1 MISIRVWW
9 RSLLADGPR
18 CRMARLEYIR
28 LPLERGL
35 IEDDGVRFVPQEVVD
50 PRTRLRMRVAAERV
64 PQLLWASG
72 DLWSEANLWFLART
86 RQLLSGQL
94 KEVTVGANGKDV
106 LAYANWLE
114 SSGMRW
120 WQCHPRDDQ
129 RPLNL
134 YRGHLVNSYEGGVIA
149 PTLASRRMATLKT
162 FYRWLLS
169 EEILSP
175 GFPLWSERNVRIAYE
190 DAFGFRR
197 HVEAMQTSLD
207 IKAAK
212 RIGEVSLEE
221 GLQPVS
227 HEVRDA
233 ILDLANRRFSHELF
247 LMLSLGFWSG
257 LRLGTVCDLKI
268 QTIENAIQIHECPAL
283 KQISVGP
290 LASPPVHMKLDQSS
304 DGIVVPTDLLDEL
317 LDYSVSLTRGKRVA
331 LAKPDHK
338 HLLFLTKFGNPYGTC
353 ASDRS
358 PTVNAEMSRLKRLAR
373 LEGLNIDNFTFHW
386 SRATFATMWA
396 RAARAN
402 GNLHQ
407 FMPTLKRML
416 AHRHDRTTERY
427 VLWVEKEEVRAAV
440 MDEFTRTMFGRF
452 YKADGVKRA

>member
-1 MISIRVWW
+1 
-9 RSLLADGPR
+9 
-18 CRMARLEYIR
+18 MARLEYIR
-28 LPLERGL
+28 LPLERGVV
-35 IEDDGVRFVPQEVVD
+35 EDDGVRFVPQEAIG
-50 PRTRLRMRVAAERV
+50 PRTRLRMRVCGERV

-72 DLWSEANLWFLART
+72 DFWSEANLWFLART
-86 RQLLSGQL
+86 RQLLSGQI
-94 KEVTVGANGKDV
+94 KEVTIGANGKDL
-106 LAYANWLE
+106 LAYADWLE
-114 SSGMRW
+114 LSGMQW
-120 WQCHPRDDQ
+120 WLCHSRDDQ

-134 YRGHLVNSYEGGVIA
+134 YRGHLVKSYEEGVIA

-175 GFPLWSERNVRIAYE
+175 GFPLWSERNVLIAYE

-197 HVEAMQTSLD
+197 HIEAVQTSLD
-207 IKAAK
+207 IKAAQ

-227 HEVRDA
+227 LEVRDA
-233 ILDLANRRFSHELF
+233 ILDLTHRRFSHELF

-268 QTIENAIQIHECPAL
+268 QTIENAVQIHECSAL

-290 LASPPVHMKLDQSS
+290 LANPSVQMKLGQSS
-304 DGIVVPTDLLDEL
+304 DGIVVPTQLLEEL
-317 LDYSVSLTRGKRVA
+317 LDYSVSLVRGKRAA
-331 LAKPDHK
+331 LAKPEHK
-338 HLLFLTKFGNPYGTC
+338 HLLFLTKFGNPYGTSG
-353 ASDRS
+353 SDRS
-358 PTVNAEMSRLKRLAR
+358 PTINAEMSRLKRLAR
-373 LEGLNIDNFTFHW
+373 EEGLCIDDFTFHW

-402 GNLHQ
+402 GHLHE
-407 FMPTLKRML
+407 FMPTLKQML
-416 AHRHDRTTERY
+416 AHKHDRTTERY
-427 VLWVEKEEVRAAV
+427 IRWVEKEEVRAAV

-452 YKADGVKRA
+452 YQAAG